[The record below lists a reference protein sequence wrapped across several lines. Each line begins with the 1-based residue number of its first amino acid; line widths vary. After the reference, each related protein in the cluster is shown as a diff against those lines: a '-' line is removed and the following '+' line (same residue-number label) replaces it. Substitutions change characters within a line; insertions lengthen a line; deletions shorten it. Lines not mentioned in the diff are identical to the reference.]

1 MPVTGDID
9 FQRPLVDQG
18 MTIFRSFETEGHY
31 RLLPQDLAIAT
42 DQNKRPAFLLELVRG
57 QSPLLPP
64 KPYGVIDFRV
74 QPQYRID
81 DALVMLRKQQ
91 PKAMLEET
99 AFTSGFLRLTAIS
112 DVVNAAPELFK
123 PVPLVWN
130 GLDVAR
136 FVLRLP
142 LDPALL
148 LKNALLSEVLPL
160 TAIAEMFISGVSPRL
175 PLAVRLAAARLMK
188 QVAVLAHS

>member
-1 MPVTGDID
+1 MPITGDID
-9 FQRPLVDQG
+9 FGRPLIEQG
-18 MTIFRSFETEGHY
+18 MTLFRSFEREGHY
-31 RLLPQDLAIAT
+31 RLLPQALAIAT
-42 DQNKRPAFLLELVRG
+42 DGNKRPEFLLETVRG

-81 DALVMLRKQQ
+81 DELVMLRKQQ

-99 AFTSGFLRLTAIS
+99 EFASGLLRLTAIS
-112 DVVNAAPELFK
+112 DVLNGAPELFK

-148 LKNALLSEVLPL
+148 
-160 TAIAEMFISGVSPRL
+160 
-175 PLAVRLAAARLMK
+175 
-188 QVAVLAHS
+188 